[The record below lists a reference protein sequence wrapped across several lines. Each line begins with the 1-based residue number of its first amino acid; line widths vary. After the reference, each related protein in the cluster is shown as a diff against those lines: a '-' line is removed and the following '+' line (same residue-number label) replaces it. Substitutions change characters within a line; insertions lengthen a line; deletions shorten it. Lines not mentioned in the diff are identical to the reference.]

1 MDGGG
6 LTFAGDG
13 LASSW
18 RREDAV
24 YLSTSLVAE
33 RRVGTGRDPAIAA
46 ADGVLELAWSSA
58 SRIMFMRGREAP
70 EVLGPGRFPAIL
82 SLEDRTVL
90 AWEDQGIVTVR
101 PIMR

>member
-1 MDGGG
+1 
-6 LTFAGDG
+6 
-13 LASSW
+13 
-18 RREDAV
+18 
-24 YLSTSLVAE
+24 
-33 RRVGTGRDPAIAA
+33 
-46 ADGVLELAWSSA
+46 
-58 SRIMFMRGREAP
+58 MFMRGREAP